1 MVKWFFIVGGAGFLM
16 ASLFLR
22 ELPGDAAQ
30 AMALTFGL
38 IGFFW
43 LVPQL
48 VILAVQ
54 KSRGQPR

>member
-1 MVKWFFIVGGAGFLM
+1 MVKWFFIVGGTGFLM
-16 ASLFLR
+16 ASLFMR
-22 ELPGDAAQ
+22 ERGGGGAQ
-30 AMALTFGL
+30 SMALTFGL

-54 KSRGQPR
+54 KWKGQPR

>member
-1 MVKWFFIVGGAGFLM
+1 VVKWFFILGGIGFLM
-16 ASLFLR
+16 ASLFMR
-22 ELPGDAAQ
+22 ERSGDAAQ

-38 IGFFW
+38 MGFFW

-54 KSRGQPR
+54 KRQGR

>member
-1 MVKWFFIVGGAGFLM
+1 MVKWFFIIGGIGFLL
-16 ASLFLR
+16 AALFMR
-22 ELPGDAAQ
+22 ERSSDAAQ

-38 IGFFW
+38 MGFFW

-54 KSRGQPR
+54 RRQGR

>member
-1 MVKWFFIVGGAGFLM
+1 MVKWFFIVGGVGFLM

-22 ELPGDAAQ
+22 ERSGEGAQ
-30 AMALTFGL
+30 SMALTFGL
-38 IGFFW
+38 LGFFW

-54 KSRGQPR
+54 RWKGQPH

>member
-1 MVKWFFIVGGAGFLM
+1 MVKWFFIAGGIGFLM

-22 ELPGDAAQ
+22 ERSGDAAR
-30 AMALTFGL
+30 AMSLTFGL

-48 VILAVQ
+48 VILAVH
-54 KSRGQPR
+54 KWKG

>member
-1 MVKWFFIVGGAGFLM
+1 MVKWFFIGGSAGFLM

-22 ELPGDAAQ
+22 EQSGDGAQ
-30 AMALTFGL
+30 IMALTSGL
-38 IGFFW
+38 IGFCW

-54 KSRGQPR
+54 KWKG